1 MYDPIN
7 EHLPIGFSM
16 ALAHNPY
23 AFNAFLKMDNI
34 EQDKIICK
42 ARATETAREMQRLV
56 DSIPLMRK
64 M

>member
-23 AFNAFLKMDNI
+23 AFNAFLKMDNT

-42 ARATETAREMQRLV
+42 ARATETAREMQHLV
-56 DSIPLMRK
+56 DSIPSLRK